1 MKTRSNFPLT
11 LTQRQ
16 EVTILNSFQIDSQRL
31 LAATNGVLQKLNF
44 KTKEETNSVDFI
56 YPVGFTTH
64 SGQNE
69 LEGMRTLRQGTIELT
84 KLPNDKIE
92 IRSSINLKHLAI
104 LAGGIGLVFCLVGF
118 YISVVDRSMEHIALS
133 LILIVSILVIG
144 RNYIKNK
151 VANILNEIVQSATK
165 SI

>member
-69 LEGMRTLRQGTIELT
+69 LEGMRTLRQGTIELI

-104 LAGGIGLVFCLVGF
+104 VASGIGLVFCLVGF

>member
-16 EVTILNSFQIDSQRL
+16 EVAILNNLQIDSQRL
-31 LAATNGVLQKLNF
+31 LAATNGFLQKLNF
-44 KTKEETNSVDFI
+44 KTKEEINSVGFI

-69 LEGMRTLRQGTIELT
+69 LEGMRTLRQGTIELI

-92 IRSSINLKHLAI
+92 IKSSTNLKHLAI
-104 LAGGIGLVFCLVGF
+104 VASGIGLIFCLVGF
-118 YISVVDRSMEHIALS
+118 YISEVDRTIEHIALS
-133 LILIVSILVIG
+133 LILTVSILVIG
-144 RNYIKNK
+144 KNYIKNK
-151 VANILNEIVQSATK
+151 IISILNEIVQSAAK

>member
-104 LAGGIGLVFCLVGF
+104 VASGIGLVFCLVGF

>member
-84 KLPNDKIE
+84 KLPGDKIE

-104 LAGGIGLVFCLVGF
+104 VASGIGLVFCLVGF

>member
-69 LEGMRTLRQGTIELT
+69 LEGMRTLRQGTIKLI

-104 LAGGIGLVFCLVGF
+104 VASGIGLVFCLVGF